1 MKVQLISERQT
12 KSKQLNL
19 RVTPDEHRAI
29 YHLCR
34 THGLSKGEFIRKAV
48 NEYAEKHY
56 SQHCK
61 AVIAV

>member
-19 RVTPDEHRAI
+19 RVSPDEDRAI
-29 YHLCR
+29 YHLCE

-61 AVIAV
+61 AVIAA